1 MNLKE
6 EYQKQLENYVNNLTD
21 GYEKALLETRAK
33 FQEMLEKQSNY
44 VEECR
49 KISMNLTSAQ
59 TEIEVAKLDLQKLK
73 LETQSELKAK
83 FQEIENKFLTLELEH
98 INKVENL
105 LTNSQTTLNRKY
117 DEFHMKLQNLELQ
130 YQQKTD
136 LMEKKLLIAL
146 DKLEKSTQEYESFK
160 SEVTLMIKAEIGRMI
175 HLDLNPYLNQGKY
188 SKGDIINL
196 IMQYAP
202 STKTLTEA
210 EIKKLIADTIT
221 SQNLSR
227 DEVIEWLHRL
237 NEYREEKLEIED
249 FSELVRN

>member
-1 MNLKE
+1 
-6 EYQKQLENYVNNLTD
+6 
-21 GYEKALLETRAK
+21 
-33 FQEMLEKQSNY
+33 
-44 VEECR
+44 
-49 KISMNLTSAQ
+49 
-59 TEIEVAKLDLQKLK
+59 
-73 LETQSELKAK
+73 
-83 FQEIENKFLTLELEH
+83 
-98 INKVENL
+98 
-105 LTNSQTTLNRKY
+105 
-117 DEFHMKLQNLELQ
+117 
-130 YQQKTD
+130 
-136 LMEKKLLIAL
+136 
-146 DKLEKSTQEYESFK
+146 
-160 SEVTLMIKAEIGRMI
+160 MIKAEIGRMI